1 MYHTISLNLGT
12 TLSIILGLEMSVAV
26 IVSACIAV
34 FYTFF
39 GGLYS
44 VAYTDVVQMFFIAA
58 GLVSDLMRNM
68 KNHSLNLSYQLAGMI
83 LLIITK

>member
-68 KNHSLNLSYQLAGMI
+68 KNHSLNLSY
-83 LLIITK
+83 

>member
-1 MYHTISLNLGT
+1 
-12 TLSIILGLEMSVAV
+12 MSVAV

-58 GLVSDLMRNM
+58 GLVSDLRIN
-68 KNHSLNLSYQLAGMI
+68 KETCRI
-83 LLIITK
+83 LH

>member
-1 MYHTISLNLGT
+1 MYYTISLNLGT